1 MSGDRVE
8 DSVLVRLSRD
18 SAAHDALVR
27 DVVEA
32 YLAGELEAEVALRT
46 CALELHS
53 VKGVASVLGL
63 RPIVQAIGDLCDTM
77 LTVPTVSNEHFW
89 RGFQYWFSELL
100 ASMNTCVEGEL
111 EREQR
116 EALSLG
122 RAELTGVLGRGNG
135 FGGSQR
141 NLPPVGKPLTPSAGR
156 RLLVVDDSAT
166 VRAALS
172 ARLADRG
179 YPVRSAR
186 TLEEAARILTE
197 FEPEIVVTDV
207 RMPDVDGDELCRRIK
222 ARMKRLVPVI
232 LFSSLPEAELAAR
245 AVSAGADGFVCKA
258 QGMDALVTRMDEL
271 LSDEILF

>member
-1 MSGDRVE
+1 VNEEIADD

-18 SAAHDALVR
+18 SAAHEALVR

-32 YLAGELEAEVALRT
+32 YVAGELEAEIALRT

-63 RPIVQAIGDLCDTM
+63 RPIVQAIGELCDTM
-77 LTVPTVSNEHFW
+77 LTVPVVSSEQFW
-89 RGFQYWFSELL
+89 RAFQYWFSELL
-100 ASMNTCVEGEL
+100 ASMKLCVEGEL
-111 EREQR
+111 EHEQR
-116 EALSLG
+116 EALGAG
-122 RAELTGVLGRGNG
+122 RVELLRVLGRGNG
-135 FGGSQR
+135 FASQR
-141 NLPPVGKPLTPSAGR
+141 SLPPVGRPLAPSAGR
-156 RLLVVDDSAT
+156 RLLIVDDSAT

-179 YPVRSAR
+179 YPVRAAR
-186 TLEEAARILTE
+186 TLEEAARYLTE

-207 RMPDVDGDELCRRIK
+207 RMPEVNGDELCRRIK

-232 LFSSLPEAELAAR
+232 LFSSLPEAELADR
-245 AVSAGADGFVCKA
+245 AEASGADGFVCKA
-258 QGMDALVTRMDEL
+258 RGMDALVARMDEL